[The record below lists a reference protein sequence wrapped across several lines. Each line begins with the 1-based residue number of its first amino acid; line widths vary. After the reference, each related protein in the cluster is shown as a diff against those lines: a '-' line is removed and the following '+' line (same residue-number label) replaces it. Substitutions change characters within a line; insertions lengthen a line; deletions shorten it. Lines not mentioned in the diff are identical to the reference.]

1 MSDVFQMPEV
11 GEGVVEVE
19 IAMWKVAVGD
29 VVARDQV
36 LCEVT
41 TDKASLEIT
50 SPRAGTVAVLHA
62 QPGEILRVHTPL
74 VTFGGE
80 TSASAPSPGPA
91 AGAAP
96 VPSAAFASTP
106 SAPAAHASPSA
117 SSSPVPGEGPA
128 RAAPAVRRHA
138 HEVGVDLRGVAGS
151 GRDGRITRADIDAAA
166 RGGPP
171 ASAVTVAAPVAAP
184 LPIAPVAL
192 PQVASASADQRI
204 PITGVRRKI
213 AERMVAAKH
222 TAPHFTYVEE
232 IDASALVTLRTRLKP
247 RAERQ
252 GVSLTYMPFFSK
264 ACSIAFRDF
273 PNVNA
278 VMDEAASELVV
289 RAEHHLGF
297 ACDTPTG
304 LMVPVI
310 RNVERKSI
318 LQIAAEMQDLFA
330 RTRAGKAK
338 REELSGSTFTV
349 TSVGSIGGV
358 LATPILNVPEVAIL
372 GVNAIRQRAV
382 VADDGSIVARPMTY
396 LSPSFDHRVLDGAVA
411 ARFIARLK
419 DLLETPEQ
427 LLLELV

>member
-1 MSDVFQMPEV
+1 MSDVFEMPEV

-19 IAMWKVAVGD
+19 IASWKVAVGD

-50 SPRAGTVAVLHA
+50 SPRAGTVAVLHG
-62 QPGEILRVHTPL
+62 QPGEILKVHTPL
-74 VTFGGE
+74 VTFVGG
-80 TSASAPSPGPA
+80 ASAAPSVSQTPPA
-91 AGAAP
+91 ATAVSPVAAE
-96 VPSAAFASTP
+96 
-106 SAPAAHASPSA
+106 APAA
-117 SSSPVPGEGPA
+117 VRQDGPA

-138 HEVGVDLRGVAGS
+138 HEVGVDLRAVAGS
-151 GRDGRITRADIDAAA
+151 GRDGRITRADVDAAA
-166 RGGPP
+166 GQ
-171 ASAVTVAAPVAAP
+171 AAPTPSVALVP
-184 LPIAPVAL
+184 PVSEPTTLPIAPVAL
-192 PQVASASADQRI
+192 AQVTPAASDQRI

-232 IDASALVTLRTRLKP
+232 IDASALVSLRTRLKP

-252 GVSLTYMPFFSK
+252 GVSLTYMPFFAK

-310 RNVERKSI
+310 RNVEQKSI
-318 LQIAAEMQDLFA
+318 LQIAAEMQDVFA

>member
-19 IAMWKVAVGD
+19 IALWKVAVGD

-50 SPRAGTVAVLHA
+50 SPRAGTVAVLHG
-62 QPGEILRVHTPL
+62 QPGEILKVHTPL
-74 VTFGGE
+74 VTFASGATGE
-80 TSASAPSPGPA
+80 TSTGTSEAAAPSPA
-91 AGAAP
+91 AS
-96 VPSAAFASTP
+96 VPSVTVPTPTSSHAGGASGASAAAR
-106 SAPAAHASPSA
+106 A
-117 SSSPVPGEGPA
+117 EGPA

-138 HEVGVDLRGVAGS
+138 HEVGVDLRDVAGS
-151 GRDGRITRADIDAAA
+151 GRDGRITRADVDAAA
-166 RGGPP
+166 GGAP
-171 ASAVTVAAPVAAP
+171 APAAVAPALP
-184 LPIAPVAL
+184 LPVAPVAL
-192 PQVASASADQRI
+192 PQVVPVAADQRI

-232 IDASALVTLRTRLKP
+232 IDASALVSLRTRLKP

-252 GVSLTYMPFFSK
+252 GVSLTYMPFFAK

-304 LMVPVI
+304 LMVPVV

-330 RTRAGKAK
+330 RTRVGKAK

-382 VADDGSIVARPMTY
+382 VAEDGTIVARPMTY

>member
-1 MSDVFQMPEV
+1 
-11 GEGVVEVE
+11 
-19 IAMWKVAVGD
+19 
-29 VVARDQV
+29 
-36 LCEVT
+36 
-41 TDKASLEIT
+41 
-50 SPRAGTVAVLHA
+50 
-62 QPGEILRVHTPL
+62 
-74 VTFGGE
+74 
-80 TSASAPSPGPA
+80 
-91 AGAAP
+91 
-96 VPSAAFASTP
+96 
-106 SAPAAHASPSA
+106 
-117 SSSPVPGEGPA
+117 
-128 RAAPAVRRHA
+128 
-138 HEVGVDLRGVAGS
+138 VGVDLRAVAGS
-151 GRDGRITRADIDAAA
+151 GRDGRITRADVDAAA
-166 RGGPP
+166 GQ
-171 ASAVTVAAPVAAP
+171 AAPTPSVALVP
-184 LPIAPVAL
+184 PVSEPTTLPIAPVAL
-192 PQVASASADQRI
+192 AQVTPAASDQRI

-232 IDASALVTLRTRLKP
+232 IDASALVSLRTRLKP

-252 GVSLTYMPFFSK
+252 GVSLTYMPFFAK

-310 RNVERKSI
+310 RNVEQKSI
-318 LQIAAEMQDLFA
+318 LQIAAEMQDVFA

>member
-19 IAMWKVAVGD
+19 IALWKVAVGD

-50 SPRAGTVAVLHA
+50 SPRAGTVAVLHG
-62 QPGEILRVHTPL
+62 QPGEILKVHTPL
-74 VTFGGE
+74 VTFASGATGE
-80 TSASAPSPGPA
+80 ASTKPSDAAAPSPA
-91 AGAAP
+91 ASVPSAP
-96 VPSAAFASTP
+96 VPTSTSSHAMGASAAAR
-106 SAPAAHASPSA
+106 A
-117 SSSPVPGEGPA
+117 EGPA

-138 HEVGVDLRGVAGS
+138 HEVGVDLRDVAGS
-151 GRDGRITRADIDAAA
+151 GRDGRITRADVDAAA
-166 RGGPP
+166 GGAP
-171 ASAVTVAAPVAAP
+171 APAAVAPSLP
-184 LPIAPVAL
+184 LPVAPVAL
-192 PQVASASADQRI
+192 PQVAPVAADQRI

-232 IDASALVTLRTRLKP
+232 IDASALVSLRTRLKP

-252 GVSLTYMPFFSK
+252 GVSLTYMPFFAK

-304 LMVPVI
+304 LMVPVV

-330 RTRAGKAK
+330 RTRVGKAK

-382 VADDGSIVARPMTY
+382 VAEDGSIVARPMTY

>member
-62 QPGEILRVHTPL
+62 QPGEILKVHTPL

-80 TSASAPSPGPA
+80 ASASAPSPAPSPA

-96 VPSAAFASTP
+96 VPSAAVASTP
-106 SAPAAHASPSA
+106 SAPAGLASPSA
-117 SSSPVPGEGPA
+117 SSSPVLGEGPA

-171 ASAVTVAAPVAAP
+171 ASAVTVPAP

-232 IDASALVTLRTRLKP
+232 IDASALVSLRTRLKP

-252 GVSLTYMPFFSK
+252 GVSLTYMPFFAK